1 MVGPP
6 HSPSY
11 GDGGI
16 PELLKGK
23 AMKRMMMAAAL
34 LLAGAAQAQTMTAA
48 PAAPAAPMSAMPPGY
63 LAGKP
68 PVEIL
73 KLLPP
78 PPKPGSAADYADR
91 EIYTLT
97 ANTIGDPIWERAK
110 SQLNPTSPEFV
121 KQLSCA
127 LGTQI
132 SPQGTPFTFQM
143 FARAGIDLSG
153 PMTVAKEFYKRPR
166 PFTTDKGKACDPISD
181 DGVGARLGWSY
192 PSGHSGI
199 GWLWALILSDAAP
212 AHAEALRSFGVATG
226 DLRIACRVHWL
237 SDVAAGRVLGTA
249 VYQRI
254 AETPDYRADV
264 ERARDE
270 LAKAPPLKC
279 SN

>member
-1 MVGPP
+1 
-6 HSPSY
+6 
-11 GDGGI
+11 
-16 PELLKGK
+16 
-23 AMKRMMMAAAL
+23 MKRTMMAAAL
-34 LLAGAAQAQTMTAA
+34 LLAGAAQAQM
-48 PAAPAAPMSAMPPGY
+48 PAAPTTPAAAPPPVVALPPGY

-68 PVEIL
+68 PVDIL

-78 PPKPGSAADYADR
+78 PPQPGSAQDYADR

-97 ANTIGDPIWERAK
+97 ANTIGDPIWERAR
-110 SQLNPTSPEFV
+110 SQLNPTSPEFIR
-121 KQLSCA
+121 QLSCA

-132 SPQGTPFTFQM
+132 SPQATPMTFQM

-181 DGVGARLGWSY
+181 DGIGTRLGWAY
-192 PSGHSGI
+192 PSGHSGV

-212 AHAEALRSFGVATG
+212 VHADTLRAFGVATG

-249 VYQRI
+249 VYQRV
-254 AETPDYRADV
+254 AETPEYRADV
-264 ERARDE
+264 DRAREE